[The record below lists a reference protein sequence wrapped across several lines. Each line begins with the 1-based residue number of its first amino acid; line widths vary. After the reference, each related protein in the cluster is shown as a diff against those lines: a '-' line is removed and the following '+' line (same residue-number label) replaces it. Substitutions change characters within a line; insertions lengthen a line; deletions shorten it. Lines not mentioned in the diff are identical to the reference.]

1 MKIFHRKSRGAHK
14 VGHKLAS
21 CARDASREA
30 RPKGLTDDHIRV
42 AKRVSSLDQTGEGEE
57 QWPEGW
63 GTAAKSWTSFFTAF
77 KKASVEW
84 TSAPPGTSEEPE
96 PDNSQQHDQL
106 QEANTDLECR
116 VPPTTV
122 DPEHPEFLL
131 DLSQDLGLSLNA
143 ERPVRVE
150 HKTVGTAQRPSE
162 SRHIDAEYPKPNPL
176 SEEGLGH
183 KESRTTTTKSTPVT
197 VGEKN
202 GTQPSPRNRSGRPK
216 PENVK
221 AQAPPSTSLA
231 DPKEKAPKVLSW
243 AEPPHPGS
251 SLSPDRRDYSDMQR
265 ERGGTTIR
273 ADIPARS
280 TQPEPSIAGI
290 ASTQAQPMQL
300 RFAQAMTSVQKC
312 RREAK
317 AAGRS
322 RFK

>member
-176 SEEGLGH
+176 PEEGLGH

-197 VGEKN
+197 
-202 GTQPSPRNRSGRPK
+202 
-216 PENVK
+216 